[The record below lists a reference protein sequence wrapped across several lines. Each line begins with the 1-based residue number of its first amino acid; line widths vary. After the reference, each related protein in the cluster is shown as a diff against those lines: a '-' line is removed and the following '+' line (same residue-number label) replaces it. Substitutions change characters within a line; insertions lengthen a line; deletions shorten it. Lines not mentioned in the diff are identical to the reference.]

1 MFDIVKKIGQRD
13 IKAIFHTKA
22 SFITI
27 LALCF
32 IPCLYTLINVKAIW
46 SPYSDTEL
54 RNIKIAVVNSDK
66 GYKVLNQSINA
77 GSQIVSQL
85 RNNKD
90 IGWEFVAKDR
100 AETSI
105 KNGKYYAEIDIPQ
118 NFSKNLLSFTKDKL
132 KRGEIVYIKN
142 TKTSPMTG
150 IITDAAVSE
159 VTNKVRVAFMK
170 TLTMKLFSVL
180 NLLGAKAQKNKLSI
194 VSVKQ
199 KLVALSEN
207 LNLITN
213 GLKTLSANTEDT
225 ASIMKNYKE
234 TSQQLNDMQI
244 ERLNESMARLNRAS
258 GSLLQGL
265 VDTRQTL
272 GLNLESLQIMSENMN
287 NKLNN
292 ALGILKTGS
301 TNQIASLGSTVNQ
314 QLSEEEI
321 IINQLTDYFS
331 MNNSYMFNANILKV
345 LSQTKQEIE
354 QQKKDNSNLLSHL
367 NSSNQKLYSLVSQEL
382 SNSEDLSK
390 KVVAFNSVAGNG
402 INTYADKTLNYQNGL
417 ITDIHDRLVN
427 SLEKTNEVQQA
438 SNDNIT
444 QELDVLAS
452 GAQRA
457 ADGLQYYKKDIQEI
471 GDKLDFTNNNDINE
485 IINMLNSNPSQMGS
499 VVSSPFKM
507 KTENIFPTPNFGS
520 NFAPSYMIIS
530 IWVGCAMLISVL
542 KTTLPKTKKWQKY
555 NIKVEYFGKMIIFNM
570 LSAIQTFIIINT
582 SVLILH
588 VEVQELFLLE
598 LFSMM
603 VSLVF
608 STFVYTLAS
617 LFGNIG
623 KAITV
628 MLAAFQIA
636 GSGAIYPIQLEP
648 YIYRLFQPFF
658 PFTYAVS
665 GFREAISGITVGTL
679 IFDCIMLSVFYFLS
693 IIVAVFLKPKIYR
706 YTLRL
711 QDDFVK
717 SGIGE
722 Q

>member
-1 MFDIVKKIGQRD
+1 MFDVVKKIGKRD

-27 LALCF
+27 MALCF

-77 GSQIVSQL
+77 GNQIVSQL
-85 RNNKD
+85 KNNKD
-90 IGWEFVAKDR
+90 IGWEFVTKDQAKV
-100 AETSI
+100 SI
-105 KNGKYYAEIDIPQ
+105 KKGKFYAEIDIPQ
-118 NFSKNLLSFTKDKL
+118 NFSKSLLSFTKGKPKKGKL
-132 KRGEIVYIKN
+132 VYIKN

-159 VTNKVRVAFMK
+159 VTNKVRIAFMK
-170 TLTMKLFSVL
+170 MLTQKLFSVL
-180 NLLGAKAQKNKLSI
+180 NLVGTKAQKNKLSI
-194 VSVKQ
+194 ASIKQ
-199 KLVALSEN
+199 KLAILSEN
-207 LNLITN
+207 LDLITN
-213 GLKTLSANTEDT
+213 GFKNLSANTEDT
-225 ASIMKNYKE
+225 AAIMKNNKNNL
-234 TSQQLNDMQI
+234 QQLNDMQM
-244 ERLNESMARLNRAS
+244 EQLNNSVARLNHAS

-265 VDTRQTL
+265 FDTRQTL
-272 GLNLESLQIMSENMN
+272 DLNLESLQLMSVHIN
-287 NKLNN
+287 NKLDN
-292 ALGILKTGS
+292 ALSIVNTG
-301 TNQIASLGSTVNQ
+301 NAIRIKNVGNTVNQ
-314 QLSEEEI
+314 QLLEEEEN
-321 IINQLTDYFS
+321 INQLINYFS
-331 MNNSYMFNANILKV
+331 INNSYMFNANILRV
-345 LSQTKQEIE
+345 LSEVKTEIE
-354 QQKKDNSNLLSHL
+354 QQKQFNNSLLGHL
-367 NSSNQKLYSLVSQEL
+367 NSSNQEIFFLVSQEL
-382 SNSEDLSK
+382 SNSENITK
-390 KVVAFNSVAGNG
+390 KISSFNSTTGNE
-402 INTYADKTLNYQNGL
+402 IDAYANETLNYQNGL
-417 ITDIHDRLVN
+417 IADIHDRLVN
-427 SLEKTNEVQQA
+427 SLENTNEAQQE
-438 SNDNIT
+438 SNDNIIR
-444 QELDVLAS
+444 ELDTLSS
-452 GAQRA
+452 GAQEA

-471 GDKLDFTNNNDINE
+471 GEKLDFTNNDNINE
-485 IINMLNSNPSQMGS
+485 IISMLNSNPSQMGS

-520 NFAPSYMIIS
+520 DFAPSYMIIS

-542 KTTLPKTKKWQKY
+542 KTTLPKNRKWQNY
-555 NIKVEYFGKMIIFNM
+555 SIKVEYFGKMIIFNV
-570 LSAIQTFIIINT
+570 LSAVQTFIIINT

-598 LFSMM
+598 LFSIL

-679 IFDCIMLSVFYFLS
+679 IFDCIMLSMFYLFS
-693 IIVAVFLKPKIYR
+693 ITIGIFLKPKIYQ

-711 QDDFVK
+711 QDDFVE